1 MDGTFIYYEEYPQ
14 NFETR
19 VDELQT
25 MFRALNS
32 IPNRFII
39 HNHYENLIHFFIILH
54 IHKFLFLLPTGFY
67 MDYKLNT
74 TDRHTTNGRTNGET
88 NRKTESTSTTQLNS
102 TFYQI
107 IQRFYSLYENQDTI
121 AQKRL

>member
-1 MDGTFIYYEEYPQ
+1 M
-14 NFETR
+14 
-19 VDELQT
+19 
-25 MFRALNS
+25 
-32 IPNRFII
+32 
-39 HNHYENLIHFFIILH
+39 NLISHMSLFFIFIN
-54 IHKFLFLLPTGFY
+54 FSFYYQQGSFY
-67 MDYKLNT
+67 MDYKPNT